1 MLQEQRFDLDEKQV
15 QFLARYREYGFK
27 DKSQLVVAAL
37 QRLQLELE
45 GKELPDPALEESS
58 RVEVGELSGMLYRA
72 DRKTV
77 SLEEMEEAIA
87 KCAGESA

>member
-1 MLQEQRFDLDEKQV
+1 MLQEQKFHLDEKQV
-15 QFLARYREYGFK
+15 QFLDRYREYGFK

-37 QRLQLELE
+37 LRLQLELE
-45 GKELPDPALEESS
+45 SRELPDSALEESP
-58 RVEVGELSGMLYRA
+58 RVDVGELSGMLYQA
-72 DRKTV
+72 NRKTV

>member
-1 MLQEQRFDLDEKQV
+1 MLQEQKFHLDEKQV
-15 QFLARYREYGFK
+15 QFLARYREYGFA
-27 DKSQLVVAAL
+27 DKTQLVVAAL

-45 GKELPDPALEESS
+45 SRELRKSALGESP
-58 RVEVGELSGMLYRA
+58 RVDGGELSGMLYQA

-87 KCAGESA
+87 KCAGESM

>member
-1 MLQEQRFDLDEKQV
+1 MLQEQRFHLDEKQV

-27 DKSQLVVAAL
+27 DKSQLVVTAL

-45 GKELPDPALEESS
+45 GRDLPDSALEESS

>member
-1 MLQEQRFDLDEKQV
+1 MLQEQRFHLDEKQV

-27 DKSQLVVAAL
+27 DKSQLVVTAL
-37 QRLQLELE
+37 QRLQLALE
-45 GKELPDPALEESS
+45 GRDLPEEALEESS

>member
-1 MLQEQRFDLDEKQV
+1 MLREQKFHLDEKQV
-15 QFLARYREYGFK
+15 QFLARYREYGFT
-27 DKSQLVVAAL
+27 DKTQLVVAAL

-45 GKELPDPALEESS
+45 KRELQDLGLQESP
-58 RVEVGELSGMLYRA
+58 RVDVGELSGMLYEP